1 MPLPAFAWYRM
12 LTLAGLTSRKRGVTL
27 PRTAKASLT
36 IHHHH
41 GPMTDADR
49 KPAAKAVALNYKR
62 GEDPAPRVVA
72 SGRGEVAER
81 IIAMALAHD
90 VKLREDGDLVEILER
105 IDLDETIPLE
115 AFVAVAEI
123 LAHVYMAN
131 NRMRE
136 AGDVSFEQTAAQTP
150 KGTI

>member
-1 MPLPAFAWYRM
+1 
-12 LTLAGLTSRKRGVTL
+12 
-27 PRTAKASLT
+27 
-36 IHHHH
+36 
-41 GPMTDADR
+41 MTDADR